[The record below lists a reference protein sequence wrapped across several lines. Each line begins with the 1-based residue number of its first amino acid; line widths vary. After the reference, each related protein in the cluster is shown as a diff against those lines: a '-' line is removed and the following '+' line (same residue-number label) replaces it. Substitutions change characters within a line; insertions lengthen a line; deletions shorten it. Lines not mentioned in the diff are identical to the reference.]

1 VFRILEKLGWVF
13 DVHWTNLDRLAR
25 ITAQTDAPPRGDETV
40 TAVLPQVSTDAP
52 SPSVTSQPDLH
63 PARQLLTVTT
73 HPAPP
78 AAIVLTVRGEVDML
92 TSTQLTDQL
101 LPHVWDTVPHVIVD
115 LTEVGFFA
123 AAGLT
128 VLVNARQA
136 AMAAG
141 LTLRLVASTRPVLL
155 PLTITGLDGMFD
167 ISPDLTHALL
177 RAGCGP
183 DG

>member
-1 VFRILEKLGWVF
+1 M
-13 DVHWTNLDRLAR
+13 
-25 ITAQTDAPPRGDETV
+25 
-40 TAVLPQVSTDAP
+40 TAVLPHVSTDRPTPTAQ
-52 SPSVTSQPDLH
+52 THRH
-63 PARQLLTVTT
+63 PATQLLTITT
-73 HPAPP
+73 HPAPL
-78 AAIVLTVRGEVDML
+78 AATVLTVHGEVDML

-101 LPHVWDTVPHVIVD
+101 LPRVRGTVPHVIVD
-115 LTEVGFFA
+115 LTDVDFFA

-128 VLVNARQA
+128 VLVNAKDA
-136 AMAAG
+136 ATMAST
-141 LTLRLVASTRPVLL
+141 TLCLVASTRPVLL